1 MRSPLA
7 GALVAAALVLAL
19 SGIPSSATAQTDPR
33 LVDAVRAAQEG
44 RGDSARTIVDRL
56 LAATPPTDTLF
67 PQILYTQAMVAG
79 TAGDMRRLLQRVTVE
94 YGTSSWADDALLR
107 LVQMDYATRNFDG
120 AARNL
125 ERLKLDFPATPL
137 LPQAAYW
144 AGRTYFDANN
154 PSAAC
159 RWLADGMAQAR
170 NDVEVQ
176 NQLGYLYQRC
186 DLRADTGAQAAA
198 TDTGRVDSTGRLP
211 PGAQAASTPPPGAA
225 SPGAPSPGAPS
236 PGTPSP
242 ATPPI
247 GAAPTPAPVPIQPPG
262 AADAPPSGA
271 NPSPSAANPAPSA
284 ANPTLPAR
292 GATAQRAD
300 DLPGADRRRRHAE
313 GRRRCGPQGASAR
326 AQRGHGRGEGPLQGA
341 AGRVPHARGRSER
354 RGEPQGSARR
364 QSVRRRGALTDA
376 HAFAPATADLPAGA
390 ARGAARGRRPGG
402 RRRGDG
408 LFRWRRPPV
417 PAFHGARAAALLL
430 RDRR

>member
-7 GALVAAALVLAL
+7 RGLAATVLAL
-19 SGIPSSATAQTDPR
+19 ALSVVASSASAQSDPR

-56 LAATPPTDTLF
+56 LAATPPTDTLY

-154 PSAAC
+154 PTAAC

-198 TDTGRVDSTGRLP
+198 MDTARADSTGRVP
-211 PGAQAASTPPPGAA
+211 PGAQAAATPPAGAP

-236 PGTPSP
+236 P
-242 ATPPI
+242 ATPPV
-247 GAAPTPAPVPIQPPG
+247 GAAPSPAPVPIQPPG
-262 AADAPPSGA
+262 AANAPPA
-271 NPSPSAANPAPSA
+271 AAPTPVSPPAPA
-284 ANPTLPAR
+284 
-292 GATAQRAD
+292 
-300 DLPGADRRRRHAE
+300 
-313 GRRRCGPQGASAR
+313 
-326 AQRGHGRGEGPLQGA
+326 
-341 AGRVPHARGRSER
+341 
-354 RGEPQGSARR
+354 
-364 QSVRRRGALTDA
+364 
-376 HAFAPATADLPAGA
+376 APAARTIYRVQIAAVATRKGAEDA
-390 ARGAARGRRPGG
+390 ARKARPLGLSVVTVQEKGLYKVRLGEYATREAAQN
-402 RRRGDG
+402 
-408 LFRWRRPPV
+408 
-417 PAFHGARAAALLL
+417 AAASLKARLGGSPFVVAGP
-430 RDRR
+430 

>member
-7 GALVAAALVLAL
+7 RGLAATVLVLAL
-19 SGIPSSATAQTDPR
+19 SGVVSSASAQSDPR

-56 LAATPPTDTLF
+56 LAVTPPADTLY

-94 YGTSSWADDALLR
+94 FGTSSWADDALLR

-144 AGRTYFDANN
+144 AARTYFDANN
-154 PSAAC
+154 PTAAC

-198 TDTGRVDSTGRLP
+198 TDTARADSTGRVP
-211 PGAQAASTPPPGAA
+211 PGTANAPPA
-225 SPGAPSPGAPS
+225 
-236 PGTPSP
+236 
-242 ATPPI
+242 
-247 GAAPTPAPVPIQPPG
+247 AAPTPV
-262 AADAPPSGA
+262 
-271 NPSPSAANPAPSA
+271 SPPAP
-284 ANPTLPAR
+284 T
-292 GATAQRAD
+292 
-300 DLPGADRRRRHAE
+300 
-313 GRRRCGPQGASAR
+313 
-326 AQRGHGRGEGPLQGA
+326 
-341 AGRVPHARGRSER
+341 
-354 RGEPQGSARR
+354 
-364 QSVRRRGALTDA
+364 
-376 HAFAPATADLPAGA
+376 APAARTIYRVQIAAVGTRKGA
-390 ARGAARGRRPGG
+390 EDAAQKARPLGLSVVTVQEKGLYKVRLGEYPTREAAQN
-402 RRRGDG
+402 
-408 LFRWRRPPV
+408 
-417 PAFHGARAAALLL
+417 AAASLKARLGGSPFVVAEP
-430 RDRR
+430 

>member
-1 MRSPLA
+1 MRSPLVRGLTA
-7 GALVAAALVLAL
+7 AAALVLAL
-19 SGIPSSATAQTDPR
+19 AWGSSSVTAQSDPR

-154 PSAAC
+154 PTAAC

-170 NDVEVQ
+170 NDVEAQ

-198 TDTGRVDSTGRLP
+198 TDTARADSTGQVP
-211 PGAQAASTPPPGAA
+211 PGGQAAA
-225 SPGAPSPGAPS
+225 PGAPP

-242 ATPPI
+242 ATPPV
-247 GAAPTPAPVPIQPPG
+247 GAAPTPAPVPVQPPDV
-262 AADAPPSGA
+262 ANAPS
-271 NPSPSAANPAPSA
+271 SAANPPA
-284 ANPTLPAR
+284 A
-292 GATAQRAD
+292 
-300 DLPGADRRRRHAE
+300 
-313 GRRRCGPQGASAR
+313 
-326 AQRGHGRGEGPLQGA
+326 
-341 AGRVPHARGRSER
+341 
-354 RGEPQGSARR
+354 
-364 QSVRRRGALTDA
+364 
-376 HAFAPATADLPAGA
+376 A
-390 ARGAARGRRPGG
+390 ARTIYRVQIAAVATRKGAEDAARKARPLGLSVVTVEE
-402 RRRGDG
+402 RGLYKVRLG
-408 LFRWRRPPV
+408 EYPTRE
-417 PAFHGARAAALLL
+417 AAQNAAASLKARLGGSPFVVAGP
-430 RDRR
+430 

>member
-1 MRSPLA
+1 MRSPPA

-19 SGIPSSATAQTDPR
+19 SGSPSSVTAQSDPR
-33 LVDAVRAAQEG
+33 LVEAVRAAQEG

-198 TDTGRVDSTGRLP
+198 TDTGRVDSTGRVP

-225 SPGAPSPGAPS
+225 SPGAPSP
-236 PGTPSP
+236 
-242 ATPPI
+242 ATPPV

-262 AADAPPSGA
+262 AANAPPSA
-271 NPSPSAANPAPSA
+271 APPPASPPPAAA
-284 ANPTLPAR
+284 
-292 GATAQRAD
+292 
-300 DLPGADRRRRHAE
+300 PGARTIYRVQIAAVATRKGAE
-313 GRRRCGPQGASAR
+313 
-326 AQRGHGRGEGPLQGA
+326 
-341 AGRVPHARGRSER
+341 
-354 RGEPQGSARR
+354 
-364 QSVRRRGALTDA
+364 D
-376 HAFAPATADLPAGA
+376 A
-390 ARGAARGRRPGG
+390 ARKARPLGLSVVTVEEKGLYKVRLGEYPTREAAQN
-402 RRRGDG
+402 
-408 LFRWRRPPV
+408 
-417 PAFHGARAAALLL
+417 AAASLKARLGGSPFVVAGP
-430 RDRR
+430 

>member
-1 MRSPLA
+1 MSSPLA
-7 GALVAAALVLAL
+7 RWLAVSALVLAL
-19 SGIPSSATAQTDPR
+19 SGRTSSAVAQTDPR

-44 RGDSARTIVDRL
+44 RGDSARTTVDRL
-56 LAATPPTDTLF
+56 LAATPPTDTLY

-170 NDVEVQ
+170 NDVELQ

-198 TDTGRVDSTGRLP
+198 TDTARADSTGRVP
-211 PGAQAASTPPPGAA
+211 SAAQAASATP
-225 SPGAPSPGAPS
+225 PGAPSAAAPS
-236 PGTPSP
+236 PGSPSPGSPSP
-242 ATPPI
+242 ATPPT
-247 GAAPTPAPVPIQPPG
+247 GAAPSPAPVPTPSPG
-262 AADAPPSGA
+262 VANAP
-271 NPSPSAANPAPSA
+271 PSAANPPPSA
-284 ANPTLPAR
+284 ANPS
-292 GATAQRAD
+292 
-300 DLPGADRRRRHAE
+300 PGA
-313 GRRRCGPQGASAR
+313 ASA
-326 AQRGHGRGEGPLQGA
+326 PPA
-341 AGRVPHARGRSER
+341 A
-354 RGEPQGSARR
+354 
-364 QSVRRRGALTDA
+364 
-376 HAFAPATADLPAGA
+376 APTPVSPSAGA
-390 ARGAARGRRPGG
+390 APAARTIYRVQIAAVATRKGAEDAARKARPL
-402 RRRGDG
+402 G
-408 LFRWRRPPV
+408 LSVVTVEEKGLYKVRLGEYPTRE
-417 PAFHGARAAALLL
+417 AAQNAAASLKARLGGSPFVVAGP
-430 RDRR
+430 

>member
-1 MRSPLA
+1 MRSPLVRGLA
-7 GALVAAALVLAL
+7 AATLALALGGVAA
-19 SGIPSSATAQTDPR
+19 SASAQSDPR
-33 LVDAVRAAQEG
+33 LMDAVRAAQEG

-56 LAATPPTDTLF
+56 LTATPPSDTLY

-198 TDTGRVDSTGRLP
+198 TDSGRADSTGRVP
-211 PGAQAASTPPPGAA
+211 PGVQAASSA
-225 SPGAPSPGAPS
+225 PGAPSPGAPPSSAPS
-236 PGTPSP
+236 PGTPP
-242 ATPPI
+242 V
-247 GAAPTPAPVPIQPPG
+247 GAAPSPAPVPVQPPDVANAPPG
-262 AADAPPSGA
+262 AA
-271 NPSPSAANPAPSA
+271 NPSAATNPPPAAAPTASAAPSA
-284 ANPTLPAR
+284 A
-292 GATAQRAD
+292 ATARTIYRVQIAAVATRK
-300 DLPGADRRRRHAE
+300 GAED
-313 GRRRCGPQGASAR
+313 
-326 AQRGHGRGEGPLQGA
+326 
-341 AGRVPHARGRSER
+341 
-354 RGEPQGSARR
+354 
-364 QSVRRRGALTDA
+364 
-376 HAFAPATADLPAGA
+376 A
-390 ARGAARGRRPGG
+390 ARKARPLGLSVVTVQEKGLYKIRLGEYPTREAAQN
-402 RRRGDG
+402 
-408 LFRWRRPPV
+408 
-417 PAFHGARAAALLL
+417 AAASLKARLGGSPFVVAGP
-430 RDRR
+430 

>member
-1 MRSPLA
+1 MRSRLA
-7 GALVAAALVLAL
+7 RGLAAAVLVLAL
-19 SGIPSSATAQTDPR
+19 SGMASLASAQSDPR

-170 NDVEVQ
+170 NDVELQ

-186 DLRADTGAQAAA
+186 DLRADTGAHAAA
-198 TDTGRVDSTGRLP
+198 TDTGRVDSAGRLP

-225 SPGAPSPGAPS
+225 SPGAPSPGAPSPGAGSPGAPS

-271 NPSPSAANPAPSA
+271 NPAPSAANPTPSAANPAPAA
-284 ANPTLPAR
+284 ANAPPA
-292 GATAQRAD
+292 AAPPPAS
-300 DLPGADRRRRHAE
+300 PPAA
-313 GRRRCGPQGASAR
+313 PSAR
-326 AQRGHGRGEGPLQGA
+326 TIYRVQIAAVATRKGA
-341 AGRVPHARGRSER
+341 E
-354 RGEPQGSARR
+354 
-364 QSVRRRGALTDA
+364 D
-376 HAFAPATADLPAGA
+376 A
-390 ARGAARGRRPGG
+390 ARKARPLGLSVVTVEEKGLYKVRLGEYPTREAAQN
-402 RRRGDG
+402 
-408 LFRWRRPPV
+408 
-417 PAFHGARAAALLL
+417 AAASLKARLGGSPFVVAGP
-430 RDRR
+430 

>member
-19 SGIPSSATAQTDPR
+19 SGIPSSATAQSDPR

-107 LVQMDYATRNFDG
+107 LVQMDYATRNFDA

-198 TDTGRVDSTGRLP
+198 TDTGRVDSTGRVP
-211 PGAQAASTPPPGAA
+211 PGAQAASTPPPGA
-225 SPGAPSPGAPS
+225 PS

-242 ATPPI
+242 AAPPPASPPAA
-247 GAAPTPAPVPIQPPG
+247 AAPGARTIYRVQIAAVATRKG
-262 AADAPPSGA
+262 AADAARKARPLGLSVVTVEEKGLYKVRLGEYPTRE
-271 NPSPSAANPAPSA
+271 AAQN
-284 ANPTLPAR
+284 
-292 GATAQRAD
+292 
-300 DLPGADRRRRHAE
+300 
-313 GRRRCGPQGASAR
+313 
-326 AQRGHGRGEGPLQGA
+326 
-341 AGRVPHARGRSER
+341 
-354 RGEPQGSARR
+354 
-364 QSVRRRGALTDA
+364 
-376 HAFAPATADLPAGA
+376 
-390 ARGAARGRRPGG
+390 
-402 RRRGDG
+402 
-408 LFRWRRPPV
+408 
-417 PAFHGARAAALLL
+417 AAASLKARLGGSPFVVAGP
-430 RDRR
+430 

>member
-1 MRSPLA
+1 MRSPLVRGLA
-7 GALVAAALVLAL
+7 AATLALALGGVAA
-19 SGIPSSATAQTDPR
+19 SASAQSDPR
-33 LVDAVRAAQEG
+33 LMDAVRAAQEG

-56 LAATPPTDTLF
+56 LTATPPSDTLY

-198 TDTGRVDSTGRLP
+198 TDSGRADSTGRVP
-211 PGAQAASTPPPGAA
+211 PGVQAASSA
-225 SPGAPSPGAPS
+225 PGAPSPGAPPSSAPS
-236 PGTPSP
+236 PGTPPVGAAPSP
-242 ATPPI
+242 APVPVQPPDVANAPP
-247 GAAPTPAPVPIQPPG
+247 GAANPSAAAANPPPAAAPTP
-262 AADAPPSGA
+262 
-271 NPSPSAANPAPSA
+271 SAAPSA
-284 ANPTLPAR
+284 A
-292 GATAQRAD
+292 ATARTIYRVQIAAVATRK
-300 DLPGADRRRRHAE
+300 GAED
-313 GRRRCGPQGASAR
+313 
-326 AQRGHGRGEGPLQGA
+326 
-341 AGRVPHARGRSER
+341 
-354 RGEPQGSARR
+354 
-364 QSVRRRGALTDA
+364 
-376 HAFAPATADLPAGA
+376 A
-390 ARGAARGRRPGG
+390 ARKARPLGLSVVTVQEKGLYKVRLGEYPTREAAQN
-402 RRRGDG
+402 
-408 LFRWRRPPV
+408 
-417 PAFHGARAAALLL
+417 AAASLKARLGGSPFVVAGP
-430 RDRR
+430 

>member
-1 MRSPLA
+1 MKLPLT
-7 GALVAAALVLAL
+7 GALAAAALVLAL
-19 SGIPSSATAQTDPR
+19 SGVVSTATAQTDPR

-44 RGDSARTIVDRL
+44 RGDSARTTVDRL
-56 LAATPPTDTLF
+56 LAATPPTDTLY

-170 NDVEVQ
+170 NDVELQ

-186 DLRADTGAQAAA
+186 DLRGDTGARAAA
-198 TDTGRVDSTGRLP
+198 TDTARPDSTGRGVIP
-211 PGAQAASTPPPGAA
+211 PGAPSASAPPGAP

-236 PGTPSP
+236 PAAPPTGAVPSP
-242 ATPPI
+242 V
-247 GAAPTPAPVPIQPPG
+247 PAPAQPPG
-262 AADAPPSGA
+262 AANAPP
-271 NPSPSAANPAPSA
+271 NAANAPPNA
-284 ANPTLPAR
+284 ANAPPAAAAPTPVSPPAAAAAPPAR
-292 GATAQRAD
+292 TTYRVQIAAVATRKA
-300 DLPGADRRRRHAE
+300 AE
-313 GRRRCGPQGASAR
+313 A
-326 AQRGHGRGEGPLQGA
+326 
-341 AGRVPHARGRSER
+341 
-354 RGEPQGSARR
+354 
-364 QSVRRRGALTDA
+364 
-376 HAFAPATADLPAGA
+376 A
-390 ARGAARGRRPGG
+390 ARKASPLGLTVVTVEEKGLYKVRLGEYPTREAAQN
-402 RRRGDG
+402 
-408 LFRWRRPPV
+408 
-417 PAFHGARAAALLL
+417 AAASLKARLGGSPFVVAEP
-430 RDRR
+430 

>member
-1 MRSPLA
+1 MRSPLVRGLA
-7 GALVAAALVLAL
+7 AATLALALGGVAA
-19 SGIPSSATAQTDPR
+19 SASAQSDPR
-33 LVDAVRAAQEG
+33 LMDAVRAAQEG

-56 LAATPPTDTLF
+56 LTATPPSDTLY

-198 TDTGRVDSTGRLP
+198 TDSGRADSTGRVP
-211 PGAQAASTPPPGAA
+211 PGVQAASSA
-225 SPGAPSPGAPS
+225 PGAPSPGAPPSSAPS
-236 PGTPSP
+236 PGTPP
-242 ATPPI
+242 V
-247 GAAPTPAPVPIQPPG
+247 GAAPSPAPVPVQPPDVANAPPG
-262 AADAPPSGA
+262 AA
-271 NPSPSAANPAPSA
+271 NPSAAAANPPPAAAPTASAAPSA
-284 ANPTLPAR
+284 A
-292 GATAQRAD
+292 ATARTIYRVQIAAVATRK
-300 DLPGADRRRRHAE
+300 GAED
-313 GRRRCGPQGASAR
+313 
-326 AQRGHGRGEGPLQGA
+326 
-341 AGRVPHARGRSER
+341 
-354 RGEPQGSARR
+354 
-364 QSVRRRGALTDA
+364 
-376 HAFAPATADLPAGA
+376 A
-390 ARGAARGRRPGG
+390 ARKARPLGLSVVTVQEKGLYKVRLGEYPTREAAQN
-402 RRRGDG
+402 
-408 LFRWRRPPV
+408 
-417 PAFHGARAAALLL
+417 AAASLKARLGGSPFVVAGP
-430 RDRR
+430 

>member
-1 MRSPLA
+1 LT
-7 GALVAAALVLAL
+7 AAALVLAL
-19 SGIPSSATAQTDPR
+19 AGVASSAMAQSDPR

-56 LAATPPTDTLF
+56 LAATPPTDTLY

-198 TDTGRVDSTGRLP
+198 TDTARADSTGRGP
-211 PGAQAASTPPPGAA
+211 PGAQAASAPPGATA
-225 SPGAPSPGAPS
+225 AGAPSPS
-236 PGTPSP
+236 TPSP
-242 ATPPI
+242 ATPPT
-247 GAAPTPAPVPIQPPG
+247 GAAP
-262 AADAPPSGA
+262 
-271 NPSPSAANPAPSA
+271 SP
-284 ANPTLPAR
+284 
-292 GATAQRAD
+292 
-300 DLPGADRRRRHAE
+300 
-313 GRRRCGPQGASAR
+313 
-326 AQRGHGRGEGPLQGA
+326 
-341 AGRVPHARGRSER
+341 
-354 RGEPQGSARR
+354 
-364 QSVRRRGALTDA
+364 
-376 HAFAPATADLPAGA
+376 
-390 ARGAARGRRPGG
+390 
-402 RRRGDG
+402 
-408 LFRWRRPPV
+408 PPV
-417 PAFHGARAAALLL
+417 PTPVSPPAAAAPTARTIYRVQIAAVATRKGAEDAARKARPLGLSVITVEEKGL
-430 RDRR
+430 YKVRLGEYPTREAAQNAAASLKARLGGSPFVVAGP